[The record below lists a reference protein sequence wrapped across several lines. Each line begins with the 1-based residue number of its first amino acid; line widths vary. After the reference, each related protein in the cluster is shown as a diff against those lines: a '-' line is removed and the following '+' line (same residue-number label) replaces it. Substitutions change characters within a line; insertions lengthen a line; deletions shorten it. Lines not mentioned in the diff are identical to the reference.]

1 VIRSYKDIPY
11 TTNIL
16 KDFNCNSGKSPFQYV
31 NNRQNRSE
39 ILSKIGTT
47 TIVSDKL
54 YCEFDDGLFVYLD
67 EPTKTLSISFDFGKN
82 WVVDVLRG
90 VFVVSFK
97 RFGKESFFIE
107 HVGQGSGICI
117 SKTIDLF
124 KTLIPLINHN
134 SQILPTKNVNISQL
148 SNLYVSRTGHIV
160 TPDGIFHWIG
170 GGESTLV
177 KSVDISETRSIFVY
191 LTDSNIIKVVDSN
204 DVEIIYQYNTTTQPF
219 ENLSVVYY
227 ASKNLILIY
236 NRDSV
241 NRKVVWFNIL
251 TRTFGLLN
259 DSLFALGDSTT
270 KYDLFYID
278 NKLFVMYVGLDGRL
292 CYRQIYIDDVGGI
305 GVVIDKDFVTNPNSV
320 VESYLTNLNSPE
332 YSVMD
337 KYIIQTLY
345 DDSHISLSFGNTYNI
360 ISDNRIYSI
369 SFNDR
374 LFFDTILYG
383 YNYKTTINV
392 KDYLEMNVNK
402 TCITLNTSSLDQSG
416 VGHVLSTVL
425 SGDNLENKSMS
436 AIVTEN
442 YSQKHYKFRPD
453 CISPV
458 NEYLRSFTSYFYDAG
473 NDVEIFAMNSGDNFK
488 IITIDVDHAI
498 INTRTIGIKL
508 NPSAYFVVNNR
519 HYVISFDDMDDLTTN
534 VYSKNSY
541 SNIYDITESDN
552 IFKVT
557 TIPLEN
563 SFDEYILSSSI
574 DANIPFNRSKK
585 VDVSIIN
592 EVVYIIS
599 DAGVYMYNSDMN
611 FMGKLEIPN
620 LKGIVTRVDY
630 LNGSY
635 FITVR
640 RSDIRKSIGLKVKD
654 SFSNVMTD
662 DYVYYGKNFNSLK
675 RIDLD
680 TEYIADI
687 KCDVFRNKVYIVHVS
702 NKFEIYNFDG
712 NNLVK
717 FREML
722 SEGDI
727 RAESSGELVSNSLGI
742 IHEVSSASNS
752 TVTHLKSMDNSISS
766 LSILKSKLDVGDY
779 TLYVFLHNKKYIL
792 LKESKSGYFEMI
804 QNSNFLR
811 FKYVNVD
818 NNSDNVRLDLVDCGK
833 FGKFIVAMS
842 NYYSECINLTPII
855 SISQYTNA
863 RFNISQ
869 DPKVVMVRADS
880 GPSIIYKDNF
890 DIKIF
895 TLGKDDDMILPVQ
908 SHYNLNDIIFPKES
922 ISWFDDGYAIP
933 YLDRI
938 VQFKWT
944 DSLNRVAIS
953 NTINSVYGSESIL
966 PHNADISIVQLKQ
979 YCGVLYG
986 SFTTPTGSI
995 GTKLNFI
1002 GVLKKS
1008 NSNTF
1013 DVYIIKDTLRVSL
1026 DNNGPYGY
1034 FLDIIDGALCVCD
1047 SNNNTFTI
1055 NTTLVNSD
1063 NMLII
1068 NNIFRMFCDSDTM
1081 DNSSKRVISSGNTI
1095 SDKSIFIRN
1104 FFNDFLLK
1112 VDLGGEYS
1120 SIIDEATGRKCIQLK
1135 SSTPTQMDRVTIG
1148 DYDIIYSVKFSKF
1161 IDDMLSSFGQEG
1173 IVYTH
1178 IYDR

>member
-1 VIRSYKDIPY
+1 MIRSYKDIPY

-16 KDFNCNSGKSPFQYV
+16 KDFNCNSGKSPFQYT
-31 NNRQNRSE
+31 NNRQNRSG
-39 ILSKIGTT
+39 ILSEISEETAT
-47 TIVSDKL
+47 VSDKL
-54 YCEFDDGLFVYLD
+54 YCEFDDGLFVHLD
-67 EPTKTLSISFDFGKN
+67 EPTKMLSISFDFGKN
-82 WVVDVLRG
+82 WVIDVLRG
-90 VFVVSFK
+90 VFVISFK
-97 RFGKESFFIE
+97 RFGKESFFVEYIDPTGL
-107 HVGQGSGICI
+107 VLA
-117 SKTIDLF
+117 KTTDLF
-124 KTLIPLINHN
+124 KTLKFLLSHSTIP
-134 SQILPTKNVNISQL
+134 STTKNANVSQL
-148 SNLYVSRTGHIV
+148 SNLYVTRSGHV
-160 TPDGIFHWIG
+160 STPDGMISWIG
-170 GGESTLV
+170 GTGLTLV
-177 KSVDISETRSIFVY
+177 KNIDITETRSIFVY
-191 LTDSNIIKVVDSN
+191 LTNSNTIKLVDSN
-204 DVEIIYQYNTTTQPF
+204 DFDIIYQYDTVAQPF

-236 NRDSV
+236 NRDRV
-241 NRKVVWFNIL
+241 NRKVVWFNVL

-259 DSLFALGDSTT
+259 ESLFAFGDSTT
-270 KYDLFYID
+270 KYELFYID
-278 NKLFVMYVGLDGRL
+278 NKLFVMYVESDGRL
-292 CYRQIYIDDVGGI
+292 YYRQIYIDDIGGV

-320 VESYLTNLNSPE
+320 AVQNLTLLNSPE
-332 YSVMD
+332 YNVLD
-337 KYIIQTLY
+337 QHIILSLY
-345 DDSHISLSFGNTYNI
+345 DDSHVSLSFGKVYSI
-360 ISDNRIYSI
+360 ISDNHIYNI
-369 SFNDR
+369 SFTDR
-374 LFFDTILYG
+374 LFFDTILFG

-402 TCITLNTSSLDQSG
+402 TCVTLNTSSLDQYG
-416 VGHVLSTVL
+416 VGYVLSTVL
-425 SGDNLENKSMS
+425 SGNDVENKSMS
-436 AIVTEN
+436 TIITGN
-442 YSQKHYKFRPD
+442 YSQKHYKLRSD
-453 CISPV
+453 CISPIYDNLV
-458 NEYLRSFTSYFYDAG
+458 SFTSYFYDVE
-473 NDVEIFAMNSGDNFK
+473 NDVELFAMNSDDNFK
-488 IITIDVDHAI
+488 IITINNTSDI
-498 INTRTIGIKL
+498 INTRVIGIKL
-508 NPSAYFVVNNR
+508 NPSAYFIVNDR

-563 SFDEYILSSSI
+563 SFNEYILTQSA
-574 DANIPFNRSKK
+574 DENLPFNRSKK

-592 EVVYIIS
+592 GVVYINS
-599 DAGVYMYNSDMN
+599 DAGVYMYNSDMK

-640 RSDIRKSIGLKVKD
+640 RSDIRKSIGLKVRD

-662 DYVYYGKNFNSLK
+662 DHVYYGKNFDSLK

-712 NNLVK
+712 TDLVK
-717 FREML
+717 FGEML
-722 SEGDI
+722 SEGDL
-727 RAESSGELVSNSLGI
+727 RAENPGMFVSNSLGI
-742 IHEVSSASNS
+742 IHEVSSAPNS
-752 TVTHLKSMDNSISS
+752 AVTHLKSSDNSITT
-766 LSILKSKLDVGDY
+766 LSVLKSKLDVGDY

-818 NNSDNVRLDLVDCGK
+818 NSSDNVRLELVDCGK

-842 NYYSECINLTPII
+842 NYYTECVNLTPIV
-855 SISQYTNA
+855 SISQYTNM
-863 RFNISQ
+863 RFNINQ

-933 YLDRI
+933 YLDRV
-938 VQFKWT
+938 VQFKWD
-944 DSLNRVAIS
+944 DSINRVAIS
-953 NTINSVYGSESIL
+953 NTINSVYGIDFL
-966 PHNADISIVQLKQ
+966 GYITGINIVQLKQ

-986 SFTTPTGSI
+986 TFSI
-995 GTKLNFI
+995 SAGGADVRHNIT

-1008 NSNTF
+1008 KSDTF
-1013 DVYIIKDTLRVSL
+1013 DVYVIKDTLRVSL
-1026 DNNGPYGY
+1026 GGVGPYGY
-1034 FLDIIDGALCVCD
+1034 FLDIIDDTLCVCD

-1055 NTTLVNSD
+1055 NTTLVNPSS
-1063 NMLII
+1063 MSV
-1068 NNIFRMFCDSDTM
+1068 NNVFRMFCDSDTV
-1081 DNSSKRVISSGNTI
+1081 DNSSKRVISSGRTMP
-1095 SDKSIFIRN
+1095 DKSIFIRN
-1104 FFNDFLLK
+1104 FFNDILLK

-1120 SIIDEATGRKCIQLK
+1120 TIIDEATGRKCIQLK
-1135 SSTPTQMDRVTIG
+1135 SSTPTQMDRVALG

-1173 IVYTH
+1173 IAYTH